1 MSEPREQNLSRESQD
16 WFEAHLEKLRNDKRW
31 IEVPGLEH
39 SSMPEDVVFFD
50 DLSDRDQFNGRY
62 IESRVRLG
70 AMRSVAKLMT
80 GIFIVLLIVVVGDL
94 FDKGIYIDDWGRWIM
109 ISALAIYG
117 FFVWLCLKDGYP
129 NIVRFNRQAQMVH
142 VILVSSSK
150 VESIPWR
157 DVKPFLHFQRDLW
170 GSYNLELLFP
180 YRQPTG
186 RKRTR
191 NFPLRVTGGFDGK
204 DWVAA
209 YTAINRWEFI
219 RLYMEKGL
227 EAIPIHE
234 EARRKGA
241 LTKPSGNPRNDEP
254 DFDKDPISYIWRV
267 WLNRLLVFPYV
278 IDRIMERRETNFR
291 WPEEVEK
298 LCEEGADLSGIDTR
312 PVVARTDEYY
322 YVTPIGAPRFGTRE
336 ELRQFRI
343 VELRQQGLDPDGNPI
358 PGFAEEQRKQAER
371 ERAAKEAQRQSEREA
386 LASERAARRN
396 RSAQT
401 GKTDKPRGGASWTP
415 PGK

>member
-1 MSEPREQNLSRESQD
+1 MKESRERVLPRESD
-16 WFEAHLEKLRNDKRW
+16 AWFEAHLEKLRNDKRW
-31 IEVPGLEH
+31 MELPGIEQASTPDET
-39 SSMPEDVVFFD
+39 VFFD
-50 DLSDRDQFNGRY
+50 DLSDVDQFNERF
-62 IESRVRLG
+62 IESRVRQG
-70 AMRSVAKLMT
+70 ALVSMTKLFV
-80 GIFIVLLIVVVGDL
+80 GILLILLMVFAFDALERGLSFGDL
-94 FDKGIYIDDWGRWIM
+94 GWWAIV
-109 ISALAIYG
+109 SASVVNGL
-117 FFVWLCLKDGYP
+117 FVWLCFKDGYP
-129 NIVRFNRQAQMVH
+129 TPVRFNRQAQLIHIV
-142 VILVSSSK
+142 LLPSFK
-150 VESIPWR
+150 VVTVPWR
-157 DVKPFLHFQRDLW
+157 EVKPFINFRRDLW

-180 YRQPTG
+180 YRQTVG
-186 RKRTR
+186 KKTR
-191 NFPLRVTGGFDGK
+191 NFPFKISGGFDGK
-204 DWVAA
+204 DWVSAA
-209 YTAINRWEFI
+209 GATLRFEFI

-241 LTKPSGNPRNDEP
+241 LTKPSGKPRNDEP

-278 IDRIMERRETNFR
+278 IDRIMERREANFR

-358 PGFAEEQRKQAER
+358 PGFAEERRKQAER
-371 ERAAKEAQRQSEREA
+371 EQAAKEAQRQSEREA

-396 RSAQT
+396 RSTQT